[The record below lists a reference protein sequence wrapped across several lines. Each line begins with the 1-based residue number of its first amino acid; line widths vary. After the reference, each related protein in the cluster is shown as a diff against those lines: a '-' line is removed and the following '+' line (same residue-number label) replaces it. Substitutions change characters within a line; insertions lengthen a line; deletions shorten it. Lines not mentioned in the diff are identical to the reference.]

1 IWSYVAELLERPA
14 RSRVEVN
21 LSKLNRLAADGDVVL
36 VPGKL
41 LGAGRLDKKVVVAA
55 AYASR
60 AAVEAVLRAG
70 GEVVGKDSTIILI
83 CDKTDEYCN
92 ELESYVNY
100 SIYVF
105 ENGEYE
111 IREIL

>member
-1 IWSYVAELLERPA
+1 MLARFLRKAAKTYDAPIWSYVAELLERPA

-70 GEVVGKDSTIILI
+70 GEVVAIP
-83 CDKTDEYCN
+83 
-92 ELESYVNY
+92 ELVKRNPKGGNVKVV
-100 SIYVF
+100 I
-105 ENGEYE
+105 
-111 IREIL
+111 

>member
-1 IWSYVAELLERPA
+1 IKKLDNPIIILYRTNDITPASNCCDLQAERMEFWNSFINYIRY
-14 RSRVEVN
+14 
-21 LSKLNRLAADGDVVL
+21 K
-36 VPGKL
+36 
-41 LGAGRLDKKVVVAA
+41 
-55 AYASR
+55 
-60 AAVEAVLRAG
+60 
-70 GEVVGKDSTIILI
+70 KDSTIILI